1 MEEKKIL
8 LKTIEALNATI
19 SSLSSTNQR
28 QAEQLRS
35 LQERVK
41 ELTAQVTWLNRQLF
55 GRKSEKLAPFDPNQ
69 LDLFSGQ
76 VPENALEIKEAH
88 DIAVESVKE
97 TAEDRKRERK
107 NRKMIEDLPVLE
119 RVVIEPEG
127 IDPNLYKKIGEE
139 VTRVVEH
146 KPGQLYIKEI
156 VRPKYGL
163 KDNTALPPNG
173 QKSVEIAAMPLLPIY
188 KGIAGP
194 TLLAEILLQKYEYH
208 LPFYRQVQQ
217 LRHLGF
223 KASESTIDGWFKPAV
238 ELLNPL
244 YEVLKSEIMK
254 SDYLQGDET
263 TVPVLDKASHKTNKE
278 YLWMVRAV
286 VQRLVLFHY
295 NNGSRSG
302 TVIEELTKGYKG
314 YFQCDG
320 FEGYESAFK
329 TRPDVLL
336 VNCMA
341 HIRRHFE
348 QAQKENREPA
358 EYALKEIQFLYR
370 IEHDCDERGLT
381 AEQRRDERT
390 KKARPIMEALK
401 LWMET
406 EGIKYS
412 PNSLIGKAITYAYT
426 RWNNMM
432 RYLDDGRVRIDNNL
446 AENAIRP
453 ITLGRKNY
461 LFCGDHEA
469 AVSMSVVCSL
479 LATCKAH
486 EVNPRDYLN
495 NVIARMP
502 YMQKATNDEE
512 KGMTIYGK
520 GCISNYRNCSLSYVW
535 YSVLYRMLTL
545 IISLFCNFLM
555 LWFN

>member
-1 MEEKKIL
+1 MEERDIL

-19 SSLSSTNQR
+19 SSMSVTNS
-28 QAEQLRS
+28 S
-35 LQERVK
+35 LQKRID
-41 ELTAQVTWLNRQLF
+41 ELTAQVAWLNRQLF
-55 GRKSEKLAPFDPNQ
+55 GRKSEKLAAYDPNQ
-69 LDLFSGQ
+69 LNLFSGEM
-76 VPENALEIKEAH
+76 PYNASEIMEARDKAVASIKET
-88 DIAVESVKE
+88 VEDK
-97 TAEDRKRERK
+97 KREKK
-107 NRKMIEDLPVLE
+107 NRKMMEDLPVLE
-119 RVVIEPEG
+119 RVVIEPED
-127 IDPNLYKKIGEE
+127 IDLNLYKKIGEE

-156 VRPKYGL
+156 IRPKYGL

-173 QKSVEIAAMPLLPIY
+173 KKTIEIAVMPLLPIY

-223 KASESTIDGWFKPAV
+223 KASESTIDGWFKPTV
-238 ELLNPL
+238 ELLKPL
-244 YEVLKSEIMK
+244 YEVLKAEIMK

-263 TVPVLDKASHKTNKE
+263 SVPVLDKESHKTNKE
-278 YLWMVRAV
+278 YLWMVREV
-286 VQRLVLFHY
+286 EQRLVLFHY

-320 FEGYESAFK
+320 FEGYEHAFK
-329 TRPDVLL
+329 TRPDVLI

-348 QAQKENREPA
+348 QALQENREMA
-358 EYALKEIQFLYR
+358 EHALKEIQLLYR
-370 IEHDCDERGLT
+370 IEHNCDEKELT
-381 AEQRRDERT
+381 AEKRKEERQE
-390 KKARPIMEALK
+390 KSKPIMEALK

-412 PNSLIGKAITYAYT
+412 PASLIGKAVTYAYT

-432 RYLDDGRVRIDNNL
+432 RYLDDGRIRIDNNL

-461 LFCGDHEA
+461 LFCGNHEA
-469 AVSMSVVCSL
+469 AVSMSVICSL

-495 NVIARMP
+495 DVIARMP
-502 YMQKATNDEE
+502 YMQKASYDELLQLLPH
-512 KGMTIYGK
+512 KWNK
-520 GCISNYRNCSLSYVW
+520 Q
-535 YSVLYRMLTL
+535 
-545 IISLFCNFLM
+545 
-555 LWFN
+555 